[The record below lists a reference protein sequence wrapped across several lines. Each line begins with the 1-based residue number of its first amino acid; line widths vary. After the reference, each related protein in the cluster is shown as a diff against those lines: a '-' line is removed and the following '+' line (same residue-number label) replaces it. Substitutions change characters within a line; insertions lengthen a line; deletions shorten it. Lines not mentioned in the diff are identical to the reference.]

1 MIQFKENAQTDGRT
15 DGRMEGW
22 TDRSYFIG
30 PFQLLLGAQKSKL
43 YVTIQKHFPKNID
56 VKRFISQ

>member
-1 MIQFKENAQTDGRT
+1 MEGRT

-30 PFQLLLGAQKSKL
+30 PFQLLLGVQKPKL
-43 YVTIQKHFPKNID
+43 YVTIKKHFPKNID